1 MSKPERLFDCI
12 AYQLEKFPKPDMLAA
27 KENGTWRKYSTK
39 EVSETVDALACGLIK
54 IGVSGNDMTVDNQDK
69 IAIIS
74 GNRPE
79 WLITDL
85 AVQKL
90 GAVLVPVYPT
100 TNNHEIE
107 FIFRDASVKHVFV
120 SNKDLLEKVNS
131 IRANVPSIQNVY
143 SFDAIPNVNHWS
155 SLLEPVTGGN
165 REALNGISKT
175 IERKHLATLIY

>member
-12 AYQLEKFPKPDMLAA
+12 AYQLEKFPKPDMFAA
-27 KENGTWRKYSTK
+27 KENGAWRKYSTQ
-39 EVSETVDALACGLIK
+39 EVSEMVDALACGLMK
-54 IGVSGNDMTVDNQDK
+54 IGVSGNDMTVENQDK

-100 TNNHEIE
+100 TNIHEME
-107 FIFRDASVKHVFV
+107 FIFRDASVKYVFV
-120 SNKDLLEKVNS
+120 SNIDLLEKVRS
-131 IRANVPSIQNVY
+131 IKQNLPGIQNIY
-143 SFDAIPNVNHWS
+143 SFDKIPDVDHWS
-155 SLLEPVTGGN
+155 SLFEPLT
-165 REALNGISKT
+165 EANK
-175 IERKHLATLIY
+175 